1 MYGIFM
7 ESWVI
12 LKNYGGV
19 GFLLLLYVM
28 SLIYLLVREQNKII
42 RSMMVYAPI
51 LLILGFLFPV
61 SRKLYVAIL
70 DEGGTYYRVLWLLP
84 IGVTLAYTGCTIIYR
99 LSERFENTK
108 KWIGYVGALI
118 GVAVIVLAG
127 EYVYNS
133 PHISKAQNAYHLP
146 QEVIDM
152 CDVMVEKEGDI
163 PFTFAIFPGDLVY
176 YVRQYRTDIGLTYG
190 RDMVEPVWG
199 YGELNKAYMA
209 IEGADEIHAEEL
221 IEITRSFPDES
232 RAARFIVLRDSK
244 PIDQPL
250 EDLGLDFLGQYGQ
263 YKLYEDPVITERMQE
278 IYSVYSN

>member
-12 LKNYGGV
+12 MKNYKGV
-19 GFLLLLYVM
+19 GFLLILYVLA
-28 SLIYLLVREQNKII
+28 LIYLLIREQNKIV
-42 RSMMVYAPI
+42 RSLMVYAPV
-51 LLILGFLFPV
+51 LLMAGFLFPI

-84 IGVTLAYTGCTIIYR
+84 IGITLAYTGSLMIYK
-99 LSERFENTK
+99 LSERFENGK
-108 KWIGYVGALI
+108 KWIGYVGAI
-118 GVAVIVLAG
+118 VGAMIIVLAG

-163 PFTFAIFPGDLVY
+163 PFTYAIFPGDLVY

-199 YGELNKAYMA
+199 YGALNEAYMA
-209 IEGADEIHAEEL
+209 IEGADEINAEEL
-221 IEITRSFPDES
+221 IEITRRFPDES

-244 PIDQPL
+244 PINQPL
-250 EDLGLDFLGQYGQ
+250 DDLGLIFLGQYGQ
-263 YKLYEDPVITERMQE
+263 YKLYEDPVITERMKE
-278 IYSVYSN
+278 IYSVYSK